1 MAKLIP
7 IFKADDNTDANNYGP
22 ISLLSNFNRIFEKLI
37 FNRMESFI
45 EKNNLFPPAQYGF
58 RKAHS
63 TQHAILD
70 IVNTIQ
76 TNMDKRL
83 FSCGVF
89 IDSKKAFD
97 TVDHKIL
104 LDKLYHYGFRGII
117 NKWFSSY
124 LEGRTQTTQIGSF
137 ISPEEN
143 VTFGVPQGSVLGPL
157 LFLIYI
163 NDIQK
168 CSEKLQFFLFAD
180 DTNILYAD
188 SNLKS
193 LEDIVNL
200 ELRKLCDWLTAN
212 KLTLN
217 IKKTN
222 FVIFCPAQ
230 RKLTFQPNITIFNI

>member
-1 MAKLIP
+1 M
-7 IFKADDNTDANNYGP
+7 DNY
-22 ISLLSNFNRIFEKLI
+22 
-37 FNRMESFI
+37 
-45 EKNNLFPPAQYGF
+45 
-58 RKAHS
+58 
-63 TQHAILD
+63 
-70 IVNTIQ
+70 
-76 TNMDKRL
+76 L

-89 IDSKKAFD
+89 IDLKKAFD

-137 ISPEEN
+137 VSPEEII
-143 VTFGVPQGSVLGPL
+143 TFGVPQGSVLGPL

-163 NDIQK
+163 NDIQE
-168 CSEKLQFFLFAD
+168 CFEKLLFFKFAD

-188 SNLKS
+188 NNLKS

-200 ELRKLCDWLTAN
+200 ELRKLCYWLTAN

-217 IKKTN
+217 IKKKRFRHILPSSENTY
-222 FVIFCPAQ
+222 FSTKYHDI
-230 RKLTFQPNITIFNI
+230 